1 MWIDLFLFRPY
12 VSTSSF
18 VLRCRKP
25 FDVLLMFKI
34 LILKNLHNLSDEE
47 TEQIKKGEIPESLSS
62 NPHVLL
68 QKDTDARWTKKNNI
82 SSFGYKDHV
91 LADEEYKFIREYAVT
106 DASVHDSVAYLSV
119 LPARAAFWIGLR
131 NLVYNMGRFVG
142 LRCPKPVWVH

>member
-1 MWIDLFLFRPY
+1 MWIDIFPSALMPPRPP
-12 VSTSSF
+12 SF
-18 VLRCRKP
+18 

-62 NPHVLL
+62 NPHVLS
-68 QKDTDARWTKKNNI
+68 QKDMDARWTKKNNV

-91 LADEEYKFIREYAVT
+91 LADEEYKFIRDYVVT
-106 DASVHDSVAYLSV
+106 DASVHDSVACLSV
-119 LPARAAFWIGLR
+119 LPERASFWIGLR
-131 NLVYNMGRFVG
+131 NLVYNMGRFVS